1 MKMELLIDSKVF
13 RERFKKDIA
22 SATARIYLQTL
33 TFEGDS
39 VGRELADRIIGSRA
53 TDKRIIIDSYTKYVL
68 SDKFIYSPKNLF
80 DFDLRREKKATAKM
94 VADMIA
100 GGTKVK
106 FVNPVGP
113 FMVRFAERNHKK
125 IIVIDEKISYIGGIN
140 FSEHNFRWHDMM
152 IRIENE
158 EVADYLASDLLT
170 TWKGGHFGGCKSFGP
185 IEIYSLDGKSNV
197 TDYEP
202 ILRLIDEARSS
213 IYVQSPY
220 LSFPFSDSLR
230 RASRRG
236 VHVTVV
242 TPVHNNKKPM
252 RSYIRW
258 EAARSGFDL
267 RLYPDRMTHLK
278 AMLIDEMYLLAG
290 SSNFDCFSSRFFQEM
305 VAVITECNIIADFI
319 EKVISTD
326 HTICRKVEN
335 PGARVRGFLRN
346 LQIKSI
352 GRLLSLFNGR

>member
-1 MKMELLIDSKVF
+1 MKMELLIDSKAF
-13 RERFKKDIA
+13 WERFKKDIA
-22 SATARIYLQTL
+22 SATGRIYLQTL

-39 VGRELADRIIGSRA
+39 VGRELTDRIIASRA
-53 TDKRIIIDSYTKYVL
+53 TDKRIIIDYYTKYVL

-94 VADMIA
+94 IADMIA

-113 FMVRFAERNHKK
+113 FMVRFAGRNHKK
-125 IIVIDEKISYIGGIN
+125 IIVIDDKISYIGGIN
-140 FSEHNFRWHDMM
+140 FSEHNFHWHDMM

-158 EVADYLASDLLT
+158 EIADYLASDFLI
-170 TWKGGHFGGCKSFGP
+170 TWKGSQFGGRKSFGP
-185 IEIYSLDGKSNV
+185 IEIYSLDGKSNP
-197 TDYEP
+197 TAYEP
-202 ILRLIDEARSS
+202 ILRLIDEARLS

-220 LSFPFSDSLR
+220 LSFPFSDRLR

-278 AMLIDEMYLLAG
+278 AMLIDEKHLIAG
-290 SSNFDCFSSRFFQEM
+290 SSNFDCFSSRFFQET
-305 VAVITECNIIADFI
+305 VAVITERNLITDFI
-319 EKVISTD
+319 EKVIKAD
-326 HTICRKVEN
+326 HAICRKMEN

-346 LQIKSI
+346 IQIRSV
-352 GRLLSLFNGR
+352 GRFLSLLNGR